1 MPIKSLVIAFAAAAT
16 FGATAFA
23 NAAVCSGSVPD
34 GYSPALS
41 DVMIGEVAASSC
53 AYYSGNDNGWSPG
66 AGWTSIGKSDDE
78 NPITGDVD
86 LDPTGTLWLSL
97 LLTPDDAPA
106 GELMLSWTGGP
117 ALMDFTFV
125 LKSSTEYFA
134 YTFEEFLLD
143 PDEGGYE
150 GTYRV
155 AIANLNSK
163 KGPKDRDLS
172 HLTFWARG
180 ERVDAPGPNPVPAPG
195 ALALLGVGVLVASTI
210 RRRSTC

>member
-1 MPIKSLVIAFAAAAT
+1 
-16 FGATAFA
+16 
-23 NAAVCSGSVPD
+23 
-34 GYSPALS
+34 
-41 DVMIGEVAASSC
+41 
-53 AYYSGNDNGWSPG
+53 
-66 AGWTSIGKSDDE
+66 
-78 NPITGDVD
+78 
-86 LDPTGTLWLSL
+86 
-97 LLTPDDAPA
+97 
-106 GELMLSWTGGP
+106 
-117 ALMDFTFV
+117 MDFTFV